1 MRISMGYHILLEGP
15 MKKTLILFVL
25 ALCLLLPA
33 CGNLA
38 EQQYLSFSEDLA
50 ARDTL
55 SFVSELTASYPD
67 RSASFTLRYDLENG
81 VQRVT
86 ILAPG
91 PVSGISAKV
100 ESSGTAL
107 EYDGLILDT
116 GDLDDYGLSPMSAL
130 PLLVD
135 ALCHAHAD
143 AFWTEQDAQVV
154 KLLVDDHTSAQVWFT
169 DEMIPL
175 HAELICDGIVTVA
188 CEIKNWS

>member
-1 MRISMGYHILLEGP
+1 MKKSLILL
-15 MKKTLILFVL
+15 FL

-33 CGNLA
+33 CGNHA
-38 EQQYLSFSEDLA
+38 EQQYLAFSQELA

-55 SFVSELTASYPD
+55 SFVAELTASYPD
-67 RSASFTLRYDLENG
+67 RSAAFSLRYNLENG

-86 ILAPG
+86 VLAPG
-91 PVSGISAKV
+91 QVSGITARV
-100 ESSGTAL
+100 ENGGTAL
-107 EYDGLILDT
+107 EYDGVILDT

-143 AFWTEQDAQVV
+143 AFWTEEDAQVV
-154 KLLVDDHTSAQVWFT
+154 KLLVDDNTSAQVWFT
-169 DEMIPL
+169 GEMIPF
-175 HAELICDGIVTVA
+175 HAELICDGNVTVA